1 MKEEPFVV
9 KYLTARNCYLHF
21 SDYWS
26 KRLSNLGALT
36 SALRVDYK
44 NGKHAFFSWNPQ
56 FLNADDDSV
65 VCVSATYAQKLGI
78 DDGEKVTITFHN
90 HVASVSRVVVSP
102 LTTDDFEILA
112 MNQDLLQSGLL
123 DQIQIVWPGQ
133 TFVAWVGTSM
143 HAVLNVDSVEPKSQ
157 IGRLQTLTE
166 IIINS
171 PSEKLAQG
179 DILAADVQ
187 DEIKNEEQSATTEE
201 EDREEDS
208 YLPKTSSVVSFIWDS
223 VQGISSRLW
232 GKEEYEK
239 DISRRS
245 EHSVT
250 NLLSEKLKLL
260 EPLVYRVHPF
270 QFADESKIS
279 SQFLHPYNAYIHK
292 TNLLIPLLCAR
303 QSLVVKLVPVSFVSK
318 SNTPG
323 TEEEKKVNEKE
334 KFLKLNSSDSVYVK
348 LCIIDDLLN
357 KTDEEMNQ
365 EINRVFDSGGQHC
378 IFLPSAVRAALH
390 VKTGARVRLEVDG
403 TPYQQPVSLELMT
416 IGRTCSPKD
425 TESIWKK
432 YMLQLCG
439 ESDILINSNSI
450 VPVLS
455 SDNTIHHMSV
465 KILDPSVPYCLLT
478 KSSLEKSKIKI
489 GLSKSLGV
497 SVPVT
502 EDENF
507 HPHEVYHCFSHLEKQ
522 ITLGMT
528 NIEITLGLTS
538 VPWSLQETSMSVA
551 NVLLRG
557 KSGSGV
563 STLARHLCNKFRG
576 PPWYVHCVEIQCR
589 NIKGKKVENLLRLFS
604 QALGECS
611 LHQPSILLLQD
622 LDVLAAT
629 ASPDQEAA
637 QEGRYY
643 TRVGEMLVELL
654 QDYQP
659 TFRIAVLATAASS
672 GKLNSTLMAAR
683 GQHTFLSVLDVPELN
698 KDDRLKILEK
708 LLESK
713 VSLKQTQI
721 DLDSFAKKSDG
732 YVVQDLVDFME
743 KAVFE
748 AWKRKALAED
758 FSEGDPAL
766 QNEDLEKAFQ
776 VMKPLALRGVELVQD
791 AGLCWADIGGLSDA
805 KKLLVEMLEW
815 PVQFPELFSQA
826 PLRLQSGL
834 LLYGAPGTGKTLLAG
849 AVAKECGLNFISV
862 KGPELLSK
870 YIGASEE
877 AVRTIFQ
884 KAQSAKPC
892 VLFFDEFD
900 SLAPRRGHDSTGV
913 TDRVVNQLLT
923 QLDGV
928 EALDSVWV
936 LAATSRPDL
945 LDPALLRPGRLDS
958 AVLCPLPTK
967 EDRVAILQSLSRKLF
982 LAEDVDLS
990 SVAEKTEG
998 FTGADLQAILY
1009 SAQLAAVEEISPL
1022 ENSFLNKN
1030 LVPEEPPQLEMLYIK
1045 DKNVKGPIRITQ
1057 SLLLA
1062 ALKDT
1067 RPSLNEKEQQKYKR
1081 IYEHFEKSR
1090 SSSSKGKKS
1099 ISTTT
1104 TPPPLQQKV
1113 TLA

>member
-1 MKEEPFVV
+1 MEHMKEVDSLREETEEREGGGEWNEMKEEPFVV

-65 VCVSATYAQKLGI
+65 VRVSATYAQKLGI
-78 DDGEKVTITFHN
+78 DDGEK
-90 HVASVSRVVVSP
+90 
-102 LTTDDFEILA
+102 A

-179 DILAADVQ
+179 DILTADVQ

-357 KTDEEMNQ
+357 KTDEEMNK

-403 TPYQQPVSLELMT
+403 TPFQQPVSLELMT

-497 SVPVT
+497 SVP
-502 EDENF
+502 
-507 HPHEVYHCFSHLEKQ
+507 
-522 ITLGMT
+522 
-528 NIEITLGLTS
+528 
-538 VPWSLQETSMSVA
+538 
-551 NVLLRG
+551 
-557 KSGSGV
+557 
-563 STLARHLCNKFRG
+563 
-576 PPWYVHCVEIQCR
+576 
-589 NIKGKKVENLLRLFS
+589 
-604 QALGECS
+604 
-611 LHQPSILLLQD
+611 
-622 LDVLAAT
+622 
-629 ASPDQEAA
+629 
-637 QEGRYY
+637 
-643 TRVGEMLVELL
+643 
-654 QDYQP
+654 
-659 TFRIAVLATAASS
+659 
-672 GKLNSTLMAAR
+672 
-683 GQHTFLSVLDVPELN
+683 
-698 KDDRLKILEK
+698 DDRLKILEK

-815 PVQFPELFSQA
+815 PVQ
-826 PLRLQSGL
+826 
-834 LLYGAPGTGKTLLAG
+834 
-849 AVAKECGLNFISV
+849 
-862 KGPELLSK
+862 GPELLSK

-928 EALDSVWV
+928 EALNSVWV

-998 FTGADLQAILY
+998 FTGADLQAIIY
-1009 SAQLAAVEEISPL
+1009 SAQLAA
-1022 ENSFLNKN
+1022 
-1030 LVPEEPPQLEMLYIK
+1030 EMLYIK

-1057 SLLLA
+1057 NLLLA

-1104 TPPPLQQKV
+1104 PPPPPLQQKDV
-1113 TLA
+1113 LNKLKVLVILGINAWKYPSNLLLYNMVNLSLDIKTCISVLFSNNVHYITLFLECYCLEVLHKITFKVNKVMFNLFFKNKF